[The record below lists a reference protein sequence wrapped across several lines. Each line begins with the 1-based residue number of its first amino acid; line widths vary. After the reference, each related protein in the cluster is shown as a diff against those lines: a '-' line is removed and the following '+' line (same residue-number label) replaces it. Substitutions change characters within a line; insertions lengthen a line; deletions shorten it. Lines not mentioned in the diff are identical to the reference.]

1 MGIYLGSGEK
11 SKVNFNGKVYRI
23 RLGIPEVIDLSIKLL
38 SKDNFVLFD
47 KNGVKLIPKEEVDSN
62 V

>member
-1 MGIYLGSGEK
+1 MGVYLGSSK
-11 SKVNFNGKVYRI
+11 KLKVNFNGKAYRI
-23 RLGIPEVIDLSIKLL
+23 RLDISEVIDLSIKLL
-38 SKDNFVLFD
+38 SKDNFILLD

>member
-1 MGIYLGSGEK
+1 MGIYLGNSK
-11 SKVNFNGKVYRI
+11 KLKVNFNGKAYRI
-23 RLGIPEVIDLSIKLL
+23 RLGIPEIIDLGTKLL
-38 SKDNFVLFD
+38 SKDNFVLLD